1 MPDPTF
7 EDELS
12 AEGMPEPRESG
23 APHSSHPSTKEYLRI
38 GLVLAVLTGLEVAA
52 SYRLADST
60 GLMITVLTL
69 LSVLKFTLVVMYFMH
84 LKFDDR
90 RYARFFVMGFALAFT
105 LFLVVLLI
113 SKVYLR

>member
-1 MPDPTF
+1 MPDTSF

-12 AEGMPEPRESG
+12 AEGMPDPREADTG
-23 APHSSHPSTKEYLRI
+23 HTNHPSAKEYLRI

-52 SYRLADST
+52 SYRLVDHTA
-60 GLMITVLTL
+60 LMITVLTL
-69 LSVLKFTLVVMYFMH
+69 LSVLKFALVVMYFMH

-105 LFLVVLLI
+105 LFLIVLLI

>member
-7 EDELS
+7 EEELS
-12 AEGMPEPRESG
+12 AEGMPDPRESG
-23 APHSSHPSTKEYLRI
+23 APHSNHPSAKEYLRI
-38 GLVLAVLTGLEVAA
+38 GLVLAVLTALEVAA
-52 SYRLADST
+52 SYRLVDNT
-60 GLMITVLTL
+60 GLMITVLTF
-69 LSVLKFTLVVMYFMH
+69 LSVVKFSLVVMYFMH

-105 LFLVVLLI
+105 LFLIVLLL